1 MTNQDVRAALA
12 ALAAQQ
18 PQVVAEDEVSL
29 AEAGALLGKTDL
41 GNAQR
46 LIEAAGWVC
55 VGRRV
60 LRNGKVGRAWK
71 MPAA

>member
-1 MTNQDVRAALA
+1 MTSQDVRAALT
-12 ALAAQQ
+12 ALAAKQ
-18 PQVVAEDEVSL
+18 PQALAEDEVSL

-41 GNAQR
+41 STVQR

-60 LRNGKVGRAWK
+60 LHNGKTGRAWK
-71 MPAA
+71 MPST

>member
-12 ALAAQQ
+12 AIAAGL
-18 PQVVAEDEVSL
+18 PQMQADDEVSL
-29 AEAGALLGKTDL
+29 AEAGKLLGKTDL
-41 GNAQR
+41 GTVQR

-60 LRNGKVGRAWK
+60 LRNGKAGRVWK